1 MKLAVFFPGIGY
13 RFDKPLLYYS
23 KKLAAECGFDTIL
36 EVDYQIKK
44 TKNIRGNEEK
54 MQQAYQEACQNGKQ
68 FLESISWEDYE
79 DVVFV
84 SKSIGTAVA
93 AHFAN
98 HYQRKIRQIYYTPL
112 AQTFLANPT
121 PGIAFSGTADPWV
134 PDVESLICQCQKS
147 KIETHRIEG
156 ANHSLEVADTMENLK
171 ILQEVMEKSR
181 EYLQRK

>member
-44 TKNIRGNEEK
+44 NKNIRGNEEK

-98 HYQRKIRQIYYTPL
+98 YYQRKIRQIYYTPL
-112 AQTFLANPT
+112 AQTFLTNPT

-134 PDVESLICQCQKS
+134 PDVESLIRQCQKS